1 MPDAVLPSLHSVGLG
16 EVARRAQRRGH
27 PRVDGW
33 ADAIR
38 ASRIGAR
45 PHRPALRHDE
55 RVGRALVLERGRRR
69 DGAALCAR
77 HLVDLVVEHRD
88 RSGLGAREERRVVL
102 ADGVGLLDPL
112 GRARRCSRRRE
123 RRTPR
128 LPLGATADLVLVDG
142 NHLPRWSYEA
152 QAVIGGDA
160 LEPAIAAAS
169 ILAKVQRDSEMAA
182 YDSQYPGYGFAR
194 HKGYPTREHMAALAA
209 LGATPLHRKS
219 FAPVRRLLA
228 PANLS

>member
-1 MPDAVLPSLHSVGLG
+1 MHRAVTAL
-16 EVARRAQRRGH
+16 AQQ
-27 PRVDGW
+27 P
-33 ADAIR
+33 
-38 ASRIGAR
+38 
-45 PHRPALRHDE
+45 
-55 RVGRALVLERGRRR
+55 
-69 DGAALCAR
+69 
-77 HLVDLVVEHRD
+77 
-88 RSGLGAREERRVVL
+88 
-102 ADGVGLLDPL
+102 
-112 GRARRCSRRRE
+112 
-123 RRTPR
+123 
-128 LPLGATADLVLVDG
+128 DLVLVDG